1 MLKAVIFD
9 GAMLAQARPR
19 QREGFFTMADATSLS
34 WELKD
39 DQGLTNN
46 TQMFIGY
53 DGATET
59 VDSLIGVWL
68 AYGALLDATTD
79 AKIVGGQILIP
90 LIRDASWKAA
100 PATGNNVNQVMSLD
114 FDNDFNS
121 DVTPILIPAY
131 KETQV
136 NATSPRAPNLAATA
150 LAAFIAAILAGE
162 GAVFPNS
169 RAIHYLS
176 ALRKAFLTVRKV
188 RNQRQR
194 TTVG

>member
-1 MLKAVIFD
+1 
-9 GAMLAQARPR
+9 
-19 QREGFFTMADATSLS
+19 MADATSLS
-34 WELKD
+34 WQLKD
-39 DQGLTNN
+39 DQGLVNN
-46 TQMFIGY
+46 VQMFIGY

-59 VDSLIGVWL
+59 IDSLIGVWL
-68 AYGALLDATTD
+68 AYGALIDAVTD
-79 AKIVGGQILIP
+79 AKIVGGAMLVP
-90 LIRDASWKAA
+90 LIRDASWKAT

-114 FDNDFNS
+114 FNNDFNS

-150 LAAFIAAILAGE
+150 LAALIAAILAGE

-169 RAIHYLS
+169 RAIHDLNS
-176 ALRKAFLTVRKV
+176 LRKAFLTVRKV